1 MLAQSCLGALF
12 VFGGH
17 FSCKIVVEHPFFRA
31 DFVLDIEIMLELGKW
46 RDFDCVVGLGVWH
59 RKA

>member
-17 FSCKIVVEHPFFRA
+17 FSCKIVVERPFVRA
-31 DFVLDIEIMLELGKW
+31 DFVLDIEIMLELVKM
-46 RDFDCVVGLGVWH
+46 VGF
-59 RKA
+59 